1 MSQRISPP
9 SPWADEDAQAWLTS
23 SGGWQK
29 IGRLIRSTLS
39 LEPSEHPHQIRA
51 AASLVILFGRQG
63 LWPQETTDD
72 LDEVVDLA
80 RRKLVLIKA
89 FFTSEARV
97 KGNLTSNP
105 AFKELMESL
114 DQEIRIL
121 ESRSNDEPTGKSQ
134 QPPASWGPFWQT

>member
-1 MSQRISPP
+1 MSKPISPP
-9 SPWADEDAQAWLTS
+9 SPWADANAQAWLTS

-29 IGRLIRSTLS
+29 IGRLIHSTLS

-51 AASLVILFGRQG
+51 AASLVILFGREG
-63 LWPQETTDD
+63 LWPQETRNE

-80 RRKLVLIKA
+80 RRKLVLIKS

-121 ESRSNDEPTGKSQ
+121 ESRSNDEPSGKSQ
-134 QPPASWGPFWQT
+134 QPPASWGPFW

>member
-1 MSQRISPP
+1 MGRIV
-9 SPWADEDAQAWLTS
+9 
-23 SGGWQK
+23 
-29 IGRLIRSTLS
+29 RSTLS
-39 LEPSEHPHQIRA
+39 LEPAEHPHQIRA
-51 AASLVILFGRQG
+51 AASMVILFGRHG
-63 LWPQETTDD
+63 MWPGESVQE

-80 RRKLVLIKA
+80 RRKLVLIKS

-121 ESRSNDEPTGKSQ
+121 ESRSNDEPGAKGQ
-134 QPPASWGPFWQT
+134 RPPASWGPFWQT